1 MPSPSRTDLCR
12 KREARTMVRRFAPWL
27 IHQLNVAMSI
37 RLGIRMTDEQRQ
49 RLHDHMQEMIEDILT
64 DYGMRPVI
72 KISGTPLIVVTASAD
87 AGPTGRPSHASLVQ
101 ARA

>member
-1 MPSPSRTDLCR
+1 MQSPSRSELCR

-37 RLGIRMTDEQRQ
+37 RLGIRMTDEQTR
-49 RLHDHMQEMIEDILT
+49 RIHDNMQEMIEDIFT
-64 DYGMRPVI
+64 DHGLRPVTR
-72 KISGTPLIVVTASAD
+72 ISGAPLIVVAANAD
-87 AGPTGRPSHASLVQ
+87 AGPTARPGRVSLVQ